1 MSQRKSNQEMPSL
14 INSSPTW
21 QLSRESFVVGRR
33 LLAEVEELSESLARK
48 WGDERMRSLCPK
60 PLREAFASQEFKLRE
75 AVRSGDLE
83 NLREHCTRMLKALRA
98 ADAAASKAPTAFDP
112 EIWEV
117 GLSDGRLLAVVRT
130 VHAMRRVD
138 ARRYHSVWSLEE
150 FVRVIEA
157 QPEAVLA
164 VKARFEGSEVGG
176 MFSRV
181 PINQL
186 PTFDAEV
193 GDDIPF

>member
-1 MSQRKSNQEMPSL
+1 MAKKDGTELTGEWANP
-14 INSSPTW
+14 PVW
-21 QLSRESFVVGRR
+21 QWNRESFVVGRR

-75 AVRSGDLE
+75 AVRGGDLE

-98 ADAAASKAPTAFDP
+98 ADEAASKAPTAFDP

>member
-98 ADAAASKAPTAFDP
+98 ADEAASKAPTAFDP

>member
-83 NLREHCTRMLKALRA
+83 NLREHCTRMLKSLRA
-98 ADAAASKAPTAFDP
+98 ADEAASKAPTAFDP

>member
-1 MSQRKSNQEMPSL
+1 MAKKDGTELTGEWANP
-14 INSSPTW
+14 PVW
-21 QLSRESFVVGRR
+21 QWNRESFVVGRR

-75 AVRSGDLE
+75 AVRGGDLE

-98 ADAAASKAPTAFDP
+98 ADEAASKAPTAFDP

-130 VHAMRRVD
+130 AHAMRRVD
-138 ARRYHSVWSLEE
+138 ARRYQSVWSLEE